1 MNRWSCARLGLRT
14 FDLRI
19 RPVSFS
25 LKRFLADPAGYN
37 KNLEGILYGN

>member
-1 MNRWSCARLGLRT
+1 MRRVEAGT

-25 LKRFLADPAGYN
+25 LKQFQADPAAYN
-37 KNLEGILYGN
+37 RRLQEVLRGD